1 MVLDL
6 MHVKVGKIAMIFSAD
21 MSSSV
26 HIDNKKKDIL
36 IPGKGP
42 TDALDDTTLTA
53 EKEYSISFTEQQKKS
68 WLRLHYD
75 ISNSNIFV
83 NSDET
88 NNFKSKDSEINAA
101 LLCLCNV

>member
-26 HIDNKKKDIL
+26 HIDNNKKDIL
-36 IPGKGP
+36 ILGKGP
-42 TDALDDTTLTA
+42 TDALDDTNLTA
-53 EKEYSISFTEQQKKS
+53 EKEYSINFTEQQKKPLLS
-68 WLRLHYD
+68 LHYN
-75 ISNSNIFV
+75 ISNSNIFI
-83 NSDET
+83 NDDET